1 MSQPESEPPSRG
13 AIAAADHD
21 LSDAEFAELDE
32 ILAEIPAPLEP
43 LDVVMLDGFLC
54 GVIVQPTLPDVDD
67 WLPFVFDAGGH
78 RWGEAEP
85 SPEQRRA
92 RTLILRRHAALNRA
106 IAEFGSF
113 DPFILEVDDE
123 GDIAA
128 VGDEGAADP
137 EVAGDREVT
146 NAKPREG
153 QADPEPPLDPIG
165 AALLPWVAGFEQA
178 VHLLPGLAELD
189 EPAVSTTLARLFRF
203 LPDDER
209 GTAAL
214 VARELPLTS
223 LGDAIADIVACVA
236 ELYELTLPL
245 RYKVE
250 AVRRSTPKVG
260 RNEPCPCGS
269 GRKFKQCHGA
279 AASS

>member
-13 AIAAADHD
+13 AIAAAEHD
-21 LSDAEFAELDE
+21 LSDAEFAELDA
-32 ILAEIPAPLEP
+32 ILADIPAPLEP

-54 GVIVQPTLPDVDD
+54 GVIVQPTLPDADA

-85 SPEQRRA
+85 APERRRA
-92 RTLILRRHAALNRA
+92 RALILRRHAALNRA

-113 DPFILEVDDE
+113 DPFILEVDDPGE
-123 GDIAA
+123 ADSDAGSE
-128 VGDEGAADP
+128 EGAGDAEAAAAPAPEGHVDP
-137 EVAGDREVT
+137 T
-146 NAKPREG
+146 
-153 QADPEPPLDPIG
+153 PPIDPIG

-178 VHLLPGLAELD
+178 IHLLPGLAELD
-189 EPAVSTTLARLFRF
+189 DPAIATTLARLFRF
-203 LPDDER
+203 LPDDEE

-214 VARELPLTS
+214 VARELPLAS
-223 LGDAIADIVACVA
+223 LGDAIADVVACVA

-250 AVRRSTPKVG
+250 AVRRSSPKVG

-279 AASS
+279 AAPS

>member
-13 AIAAADHD
+13 AIAASDHD
-21 LSDAEFAELDE
+21 LSDAEFAELDA
-32 ILAEIPAPLEP
+32 ILAEIPEPLEP

-54 GVIVQPTLPDVDD
+54 GVIVQPTLPDVDA

-92 RTLILRRHAALNRA
+92 RTLVLRRHAALNRA

-113 DPFILEVDDE
+113 DPFILAVDDE
-123 GDIAA
+123 GDLAAGEDEDDGVTEIA
-128 VGDEGAADP
+128 GAPPREDNADP
-137 EVAGDREVT
+137 A
-146 NAKPREG
+146 
-153 QADPEPPLDPIG
+153 PPLDPIG
-165 AALLPWVAGFEQA
+165 MALLPWVAGFEQA
-178 VHLLPGLAELD
+178 VHLLPGLADLD
-189 EPAVSTTLARLFRF
+189 EPAVATTLARLFRF
-203 LPDDER
+203 LPDDEH

-223 LGDAIADIVACVA
+223 LGDAIADVVACVA

-269 GRKFKQCHGA
+269 GKKYKKCHGA
-279 AASS
+279 AA

>member
-21 LSDAEFAELDE
+21 LSDAEFAELDA
-32 ILAEIPAPLEP
+32 ILADIPAPLEP

-54 GVIVQPTLPDVDD
+54 GVIVQPTLPDVDA

-128 VGDEGAADP
+128 GGEG
-137 EVAGDREVT
+137 R
-146 NAKPREG
+146 R
-153 QADPEPPLDPIG
+153 
-165 AALLPWVAGFEQA
+165 
-178 VHLLPGLAELD
+178 
-189 EPAVSTTLARLFRF
+189 
-203 LPDDER
+203 ER
-209 GTAAL
+209 G
-214 VARELPLTS
+214 
-223 LGDAIADIVACVA
+223 
-236 ELYELTLPL
+236 
-245 RYKVE
+245 
-250 AVRRSTPKVG
+250 RR
-260 RNEPCPCGS
+260 R
-269 GRKFKQCHGA
+269 
-279 AASS
+279 

>member
-13 AIAAADHD
+13 AIAAAEHD
-21 LSDAEFAELDE
+21 LSDAEFAELDA
-32 ILAEIPAPLEP
+32 ILADIPEPLEP

-54 GVIVQPTLPDVDD
+54 GVIVQPTLPEVDA

-123 GDIAA
+123 EDRA
-128 VGDEGAADP
+128 GDEGGDGDAKAANARSPGGSADP
-137 EVAGDREVT
+137 A
-146 NAKPREG
+146 
-153 QADPEPPLDPIG
+153 PPIDPIG

-178 VHLLPGLAELD
+178 IRVLPGLVELD
-189 EPAVSTTLARLFRF
+189 DPAVGTTLARLFRF
-203 LPDDER
+203 LPDDEH

-214 VARELPLTS
+214 VARELPLAS
-223 LGDAIADIVACVA
+223 LGDAIADVAACVA

-245 RYKVE
+245 RYKVD
-250 AVRRSTPKVG
+250 AVRRSSPKVG

-279 AASS
+279 AAPP